1 MLTRRRGARE
11 RYLKSNRVE
20 QAIMPFNTMTFEHS
34 DNVAVVTI
42 NRPNAANALNA
53 EMAAELCEIATDC
66 SKDDRIRAVLITAT
80 GKMFCAGGDLA
91 EVHSAGAARA
101 AHMKRM
107 ATNLHTA
114 LELFANMNA
123 PVIVAVNG
131 TAAGAGF
138 SLALSGDYVIASENA
153 KFVSAYTAAGL
164 TPDGSST
171 YFLAKH
177 IGLLRA
183 KELILM
189 NRQLSAE
196 EALAWGVVNRIVPPT
211 DLHSHSMDV
220 AMKFAS
226 GPTKAFG
233 GVKRLLASGA
243 SEALERQL
251 QREAQSI
258 ADMLE
263 THDGPHGIES
273 FLKKE
278 KPRFVGR

>member
-1 MLTRRRGARE
+1 
-11 RYLKSNRVE
+11 
-20 QAIMPFNTMTFEHS
+20 MPFNTVTFEKS

-53 EMAAELCEIATDC
+53 AMAAELCEIATDC
-66 SKDDRIRAVLITAT
+66 SVDDGIRAVLITAV

-91 EVHSAGAARA
+91 EVHAAGSARD
-101 AHMKRM
+101 AHMERM
-107 ATNLHTA
+107 ATDLHAA
-114 LELFANMNA
+114 LGLFAIIDA

-177 IGLLRA
+177 VGLLRA

-189 NRQLSAE
+189 NRQLSAD
-196 EALAWGVVNRIVPPT
+196 EALAWGVVNRVVPAA
-211 DLHSHSMDV
+211 DLRSNAMDV
-220 AMKFAS
+220 AKKLAS

-243 SEALERQL
+243 SQALEHQL

-258 ADMLE
+258 VDMLR
-263 THDGPHGIES
+263 TKDGSHGIES

-278 KPRFVGR
+278 KPSFVGR